1 MKRTN
6 VRMIAT
12 AAMLAALSAV
22 LMFVETP
29 LPLVPGFLKFDLS
42 DVPVLIGAVLMGPLP
57 GIAIAFVK
65 DVVHLSVSA
74 TGGVGE
80 LADFLMS
87 ASLALPAALLLRR
100 KSGFKPLLLGCSVG
114 IVLMTAVGALANYF
128 ILLPFYSLVMPLKQ
142 IFAACT
148 MVNPL
153 IVSKGTYILY
163 AIVPFNIFK
172 GLVVSAVTVLVYKK
186 LSAFF
191 NARVLHAR

>member
-1 MKRTN
+1 
-6 VRMIAT
+6 MIAT

-22 LMFVETP
+22 LMMLEMP
-29 LPLVPGFLKFDLS
+29 LPFMPMFLKLDLS

-57 GIAIAFVK
+57 GIAIAFFK
-65 DVVHLSVSA
+65 DVVHIFISGSS

-87 ASLALPAALLLRR
+87 AALILPSSLILRR
-100 KSGFKPLLLGCSVG
+100 RAGYKPLMAGCAFG
-114 IVLMTAVGALANYF
+114 IALMTGVGALTNFY
-128 ILLPFYSLVMPLKQ
+128 ILLPAYSMIMPLKQ
-142 IFAACT
+142 IFAMCAK
-148 MVNPL
+148 VNPL

-172 GLVVSAVTVLVYKK
+172 GLLISAVTVLVYKK

-191 NARVLHAR
+191 STRVLYAK